1 MLLLSVFAAP
11 LAMAPPSDGSSG
23 SPFMSLIPL
32 VFIMFI
38 FYFLVIRP
46 QQRRHREHQDMVKSL
61 SRGDRVLTNGGMYAT
76 VVDVKEDLVVATIAE
91 GVKVELAKS
100 AVAGKVAVKARSEER
115 NGGKSGK
122 GKSKSKGVQEDEAS
136 A

>member
-1 MLLLSVFAAP
+1 MTMLSVFSAP
-11 LAMAPPSDGSSG
+11 LGMAPPSDGSG
-23 SPFMSLIPL
+23 SNPFMGLVPL

-46 QQRRHREHQDMVKSL
+46 QQRRQKDHENMVKSL

-76 VVDVKEDLVVATIAE
+76 IVDVKDDLLVVTIAE
-91 GVKVELAKS
+91 GVKIEMAKN
-100 AVAGKVAVKARSEER
+100 AIAGKVSAKGKGEARAAK
-115 NGGKSGK
+115 NGGK
-122 GKSKSKGVQEDEAS
+122 GKSKNKDAQEDEAS